1 MANTARNAYRSE
13 TVTQNVQPDYPGQTC
28 IFKDRRQETG
38 CERTV
43 GVQTGKMLLCDLNN
57 LYSRLEKY
65 PIKSENI
72 KFLAVDVTV
81 VLKVETLNFFIT
93 KLITVEQQRWK
104 RVASTR

>member
-1 MANTARNAYRSE
+1 M
-13 TVTQNVQPDYPGQTC
+13 
-28 IFKDRRQETG
+28 
-38 CERTV
+38 

-57 LYSRLEKY
+57 LHSRLEKY

>member
-1 MANTARNAYRSE
+1 M
-13 TVTQNVQPDYPGQTC
+13 QPDYRGQTC
-28 IFKDRRQETG
+28 IFKDRRQETQ

-65 PIKSENI
+65 PIKSEVNI
-72 KFLAVDVTV
+72 IFSAVDVKV

-93 KLITVEQQRWK
+93 QLITCEQQRWK
-104 RVASTR
+104 RVGSIFVSNFIKTVF